1 VLFWGRTVI
10 AHASFSTSN
19 ITSVIKKA
27 KAFLGRPDFNF
38 RQFRSN
44 FVMRWEYS
52 PGSTLFVV
60 WSQGRTGFESQGE
73 FSFRND
79 LRDLF
84 NVFPDN
90 VFLVKLNRWFA
101 L

>member
-1 VLFWGRTVI
+1 
-10 AHASFSTSN
+10 
-19 ITSVIKKA
+19 
-27 KAFLGRPDFNF
+27 
-38 RQFRSN
+38 
-44 FVMRWEYS
+44 MRWEYS